1 MKKFIIFILVASAF
15 LPACSPK
22 TTTEEVQ
29 IAKHDSLADKINS
42 PVLKAIN
49 DLLLKDPGNDS
60 LYNERSCIYIGLN
73 QFNEANG
80 DVFRALKIDS
90 TKPKYYLTL
99 ADVYFAQNKTRQSKE
114 TLEETVK
121 RFPNSTEALL
131 KLAEIFYLVRQY
143 ENSITNINK
152 ALKIDENMANAYYMK
167 GSVFKEMGDTGK
179 ALSSY
184 QTAIEQDNKF
194 FDAFLDAGI
203 LYACKKNPLAFEYFD
218 NALRLKPG
226 SENVV
231 FAKAK
236 LLQDLDKI
244 NESVAI
250 YKELLSKNKNNT
262 DVLYNLGAISLYK
275 TKKTSEAIDYFSKAI
290 AVNPE
295 YTEAYFARGASF
307 EKMKD
312 IENAKADYNM
322 CLKITRNYEPAI
334 TALNNLS
341 KK

>member
-1 MKKFIIFILVASAF
+1 MRKLIIIIFIASAF
-15 LPACSPK
+15 FQACSPK
-22 TTTEEVQ
+22 GNKEEVNT
-29 IAKHDSLADKINS
+29 AKHDSLAEKINS
-42 PVLKAIN
+42 PALKAIN
-49 DLLLKDPGNDS
+49 DMLLKEPGNDS
-60 LYNERSCIYIGLN
+60 LYNERARIYIGLK
-73 QFNEANG
+73 QFNEASG
-80 DVFRALKIDS
+80 DAFRALKIDS
-90 TKPKYYLTL
+90 TKAKYYVTL

-114 TLEETVK
+114 TLETAVK
-121 RFPNSTEALL
+121 RFPDNTEALL

-143 ENSITNINK
+143 ENALTHINS
-152 ALKIDENMANAYYMK
+152 ALKIDENMANAYYLK
-167 GSVFKEMGDTGK
+167 GSVFKEMGDTAK
-179 ALSSY
+179 AISSL

-203 LYACKKNPLAFEYFD
+203 LYACRKNPLAFEYFD
-218 NALRLKPG
+218 NALRLRPN

-236 LLQDLDKI
+236 LLQDMDKI
-244 NESVAI
+244 NESVAL
-250 YKELLSKNKNNT
+250 YKEILARNKNNT

-275 TKKTSEAIDYFSKAI
+275 TKKTNEAIDYFSKAI

-295 YTEAYFARGASF
+295 YTEAYFARGTSF
-307 EKMKD
+307 EIIKD

-334 TALNNLS
+334 AALNNLT